1 MGNRSEF
8 HSERNYYLQNLYFSM
23 YWHQLIAPS
32 KKVDNA
38 EQNDDYEQSV
48 TNPDDFSDEDFL
60 DEGADSKNL
69 DYRLNRFYRFR
80 PNYDYPL
87 RLK

>member
-1 MGNRSEF
+1 MPP
-8 HSERNYYLQNLYFSM
+8 L
-23 YWHQLIAPS
+23 

-60 DEGADSKNL
+60 DEGATDYPDSKNL